1 MSADTDTATGPRTV
15 VIAPDSFKGSMSAAQ
30 ACTAIAA
37 GWHSARPQ
45 DDVRCVPLADG
56 GEGTADAIRDA
67 TSGSRSIGCAVTGP
81 DGRDLTAAWVL
92 LPDGTAVVE
101 LAVASG
107 LPLLAGADPSGAQT
121 IGFGQLLRAATLHPD
136 TRRIV
141 ATVGGSASTDGGTG
155 ALRAL
160 GARFLDASGAEL
172 PPGGGPL
179 TELVAVDT
187 SELIAPPP
195 GGIEVLSDVTSPLTG
210 THGAATVFG
219 PQKGADADRVA
230 LLDAALTQLAA
241 VIGGAP
247 DAAGAGAAGGSAFG
261 LATLWGAR
269 LRPGAPA
276 VAEIVGLADALVG
289 ADLVITGE
297 GRFDEQSLRGKVV
310 GHVVDS
316 ARCPVALL
324 AGGILDSA
332 ETELVLDGFVAT
344 ATLVGLAGSL
354 DAALDDPQH
363 WAMIG
368 GEALADS
375 VFGRT
380 SG

>member
-1 MSADTDTATGPRTV
+1 MNADADTATGPRTV
-15 VIAPDSFKGSMSAAQ
+15 VVAPDSFKGSMSAAL
-30 ACTAIAA
+30 ACSAIAA
-37 GWHSARPQ
+37 GWHIARPQ

-81 DGRDLTAAWVL
+81 DGRDQTAAWVL

-101 LAVASG
+101 LAAASG
-107 LPLLAGADPSGAQT
+107 LPLLAHADPLGAQT
-121 IGFGQLLRAATLHPD
+121 TGFGQLLRAAALHPD

-141 ATVGGSASTDGGTG
+141 ATVGGSAATDGGTG

-160 GARFLDASGAEL
+160 GARFLDAAGADL
-172 PPGGGPL
+172 PPGGGAL
-179 TELVAVDT
+179 TELVRVDT

-219 PQKGADADRVA
+219 PQKGADTDRIAV
-230 LLDAALTQLAA
+230 LDAALARLAA
-241 VIGGAP
+241 VIGGDP

-276 VAEIVGLADALVG
+276 VAEIVGLTDALAG

-310 GHVVDS
+310 GHVVES

-324 AGGILDSA
+324 AGGVMDST
-332 ETELVLDGFVAT
+332 ETTGVLDGFVAT
-344 ATLVGLAGSL
+344 ATLVELAGSL

-363 WAMIG
+363 WALIG

-380 SG
+380 PS